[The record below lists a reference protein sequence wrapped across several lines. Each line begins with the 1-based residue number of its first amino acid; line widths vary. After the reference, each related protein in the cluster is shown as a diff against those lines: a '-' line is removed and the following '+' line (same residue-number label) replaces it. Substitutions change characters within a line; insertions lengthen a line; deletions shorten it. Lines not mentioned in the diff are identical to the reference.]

1 MLRFLAT
8 RLALIVPT
16 LLATAL
22 VIFLVLRVLPGDVV
36 EVKLRGDGGAVTQ
49 ETIDREKARLGLDR
63 SLPVQFGHWVGGLAR
78 LDLGTSLWT
87 GRPVA
92 EEIGSRLELSL
103 QVALM
108 ATVIGILIAVP
119 LGTISAL
126 VPNTPLDY
134 AIRILTMGG
143 LAVPAFWFGM
153 LIILAL
159 LLSTGWLPPLTY
171 TPFYV
176 DPVANLSQLIWPALA
191 VGYRF
196 SAVLARMIRSSLL
209 EVLREDYI
217 RTARAKGLG
226 LATIVVRHALRNAM
240 LPSITVIGLEFGFL
254 IGGLVVTEQVFNL
267 NGVGRLF
274 IDAVQHSDLVLV
286 QGIVM
291 VLAALFLLVNLA
303 VDLLYGVVD
312 PRIRQATTA

>member
-176 DPVANLSQLIWPALA
+176 DPIANLSQLIWPALA